1 MEKRRN
7 AYENWIF
14 FTSILALHMAIIS
27 HRNIV
32 FAGFQRWVIP
42 ITIPIAALILLF
54 VIRLAVKAGERLA
67 ATLKGMRIPA
77 WLLFLTTIAA
87 YLWLANR
94 IELG

>member
-27 HRNIV
+27 HRNLV
-32 FAGFQRWVIP
+32 FVIFQRWVTP
-42 ITIPIAALILLF
+42 VTIPIAALTFLF

-67 ATLKGMRIPA
+67 KALKGMRIPV

-87 YLWLANR
+87 YFWLANR
-94 IELG
+94 VELG